1 MFADPASGLV
11 RAAMVAIAVI
21 TFAPAAMAQKQPSAS
36 AVSTARELIAVK
48 GATTMYDTV
57 IPGVIEQAKSLFL
70 RTNPNLSKDLNEVAA
85 KMRADLAPRNAE
97 VRDHMVRLYASH
109 FTEKELKEALAFYKS
124 ALGKKLIEH
133 EPKILEQ
140 SMSETQAWANK
151 LSEEVISKMR
161 AEMKKKGHDI

>member
-1 MFADPASGLV
+1 MFADPTSGLV
-11 RAAMVAIAVI
+11 RAAMVAVALIA
-21 TFAPAAMAQKQPSAS
+21 FAPAAMAQKPPSAA
-36 AVSTARELIAVK
+36 AVSTAKELIAVK
-48 GATTMYDTV
+48 GATGMYDSL

-97 VRDHMVRLYASH
+97 VRDHMVRLYASY
-109 FTEKELKEALAFYKS
+109 FTEKELKDALTFYKS
-124 ALGKKLIEH
+124 ALGKKLIDH

-140 SMSETQAWANK
+140 SMSEAKAWADK
-151 LSEEVISKMR
+151 LAEEVISKMR